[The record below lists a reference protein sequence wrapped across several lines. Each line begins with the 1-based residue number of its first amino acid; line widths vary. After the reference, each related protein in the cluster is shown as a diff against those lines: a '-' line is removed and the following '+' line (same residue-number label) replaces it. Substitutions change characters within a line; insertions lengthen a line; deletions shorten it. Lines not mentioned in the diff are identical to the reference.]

1 MNKISLAF
9 ALVFFIA
16 LSFTGCKSTKKVGTV
31 EAGGAKAHNE
41 FFSPTVCSFPDSRG
55 SARSCTTALS

>member
-16 LSFTGCKSTKKVGTV
+16 LSFTGCKSTKKVGTG

-41 FFSPTVCSFPDSRG
+41 FITLMQAQAIKYEHLTSR
-55 SARSCTTALS
+55 LNVDMN

>member
-16 LSFTGCKSTKKVGTV
+16 LSFTGCIKR
-31 EAGGAKAHNE
+31 
-41 FFSPTVCSFPDSRG
+41 SFDDG
-55 SARSCTTALS
+55 

>member
-41 FFSPTVCSFPDSRG
+41 FFTGVQV
-55 SARSCTTALS
+55 